1 MAEQD
6 IKPKIR
12 VPKSVKG
19 GELFEVKTII
29 SHDMETG
36 LRKDKV
42 SGATIPR
49 DIVNSMRVTYGG
61 REVLRAV
68 WHPAV
73 SANPYTSFFVVAEQ
87 SGAMT
92 FTWADDGGAVYTKE
106 VNINVDG

>member
-6 IKPKIR
+6 IKPKVR
-12 VPKSVKG
+12 VPKSVKS

-29 SHDMETG
+29 SHVMETG

-42 SGATIPR
+42 TGAPIAR
-49 DIVNSMRVTYGG
+49 DIVNTMRVTYGG

-73 SANPYTSFFVVAEQ
+73 SANPYTAFYVMAEK
-87 SGAMT
+87 SGPMT
-92 FTWADDGGAVYTKE
+92 FTWTDDGGQSYSKE
-106 VNINVDG
+106 VAIKVVG